1 MTAARLRE
9 ALVCGG
15 VFLLVLM
22 AVSVA
27 YDYEPLRVRLMIATP
42 FALAILFDRLVPPV
56 A

>member
-1 MTAARLRE
+1 MTGARLRE
-9 ALVCGG
+9 TFVWGG

-27 YDYEPLRVRLMIATP
+27 YDNEPLRVRLMIAAP